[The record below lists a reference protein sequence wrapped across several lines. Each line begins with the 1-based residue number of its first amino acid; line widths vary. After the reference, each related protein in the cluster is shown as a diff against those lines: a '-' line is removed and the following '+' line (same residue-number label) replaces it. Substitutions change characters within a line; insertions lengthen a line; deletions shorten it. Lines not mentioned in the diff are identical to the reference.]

1 MSELEVTPDP
11 VVRTALQ
18 RLPVP
23 PHEEGFWTRLDEAL
37 LDAGASPGPAR
48 YDDRKLVV
56 VPEVAAGAP
65 ATEGPPPSASE
76 GPDPAL
82 ALVPP
87 ALRRTSNGILLA
99 VAAAAA
105 AVVLLAGVTLM
116 DDRDGSEPASSD
128 ELAGPTISSLVDDA
142 QTQGDVPAPMSAA
155 SEDASTD
162 AVLAWVDD
170 VGAGETASAWDAM
183 GPTSQAHFAS
193 QAQFESELSSI
204 APAYRAW
211 AASEPEDV
219 IVTTVETSDDET
231 LAVVTLVGI
240 VDEDAGPHRLAEA
253 FPVRLVADHVVLE
266 PFALAGSLEV
276 VVPATDPVEGDAEPV
291 PSGEELVIVVP
302 TGVAAPLLRLDE
314 GETVVCGASEGT
326 ELTVLEGSPG
336 QRCAYLPPD
345 GMAAGEHTLTMAFMG
360 SDGDSISAESVL
372 FEAA

>member
-1 MSELEVTPDP
+1 M
-11 VVRTALQ
+11 
-18 RLPVP
+18 
-23 PHEEGFWTRLDEAL
+23 
-37 LDAGASPGPAR
+37 
-48 YDDRKLVV
+48 
-56 VPEVAAGAP
+56 
-65 ATEGPPPSASE
+65 
-76 GPDPAL
+76 
-82 ALVPP
+82 PP

-142 QTQGDVPAPMSAA
+142 QTQGDVPTPMSAA

-170 VGAGETASAWDAM
+170 VDAGDGQRVGCHGPHVPGSLRLAGPVRVGAQLDR
-183 GPTSQAHFAS
+183 
-193 QAQFESELSSI
+193 
-204 APAYRAW
+204 PAYRAW

-219 IVTTVETSDDET
+219 IVTTVESSDDET
-231 LAVVTLVGI
+231 LAVVTLVGV

-253 FPVRLVADHVVLE
+253 FPVRLVAGHVVLE